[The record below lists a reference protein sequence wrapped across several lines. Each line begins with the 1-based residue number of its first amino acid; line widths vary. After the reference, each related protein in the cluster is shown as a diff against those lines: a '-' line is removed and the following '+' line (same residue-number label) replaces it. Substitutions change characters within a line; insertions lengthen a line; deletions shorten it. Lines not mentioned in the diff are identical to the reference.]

1 MEITFI
7 TIHDLTP
14 EARIL
19 YSSDSIVDVLGH
31 TPDEV
36 VSKSTWE
43 FFRPTDIE
51 SAQKFHQRSIVMDKA
66 SVLTYCDIKNRQGE
80 WIRCECCFSIVYNVL
95 VACTSIYRHG
105 MPGATRRSEAPTVR
119 RLFSSSPK
127 DPRYHMLQHLSARF
141 RQNSDD
147 QTHEPRAALFLNRF
161 TRTLSIM
168 YATSGIEDVIGIHG
182 EDMKGRSFYFCIAEG
197 CLEDAVRCLETA
209 KGNDSIAYLRFLF
222 RDPRQDDAA
231 ADTPSESD
239 AEADT
244 EMTDAVTSESEAE
257 STQTP
262 IQGQEVAS
270 ASGYRE
276 SEVAGPSVPPTRE
289 QETTADSNSSSTS
302 NNSNGVSTSGS
313 SVASP
318 TSPTGRQ
325 IELEAVVSCTSDGLV
340 VVLRRARP
348 AVENIIHDTVIPA
361 QQVPHPYTG
370 YFAAPWG
377 IQPTYQPYL
386 PAGFGPMAY
395 PGMPQMYGGPPPMPP
410 APVQAF
416 SGQDQQSFLRA
427 IQECGVFAWDLVGI
441 NGTLADIARGQPD
454 GQAAPQDGPA
464 VWDPSALSDESSS
477 GRGTA
482 VSNSVGDGQVP
493 KETVS
498 PASVG

>member
-1 MEITFI
+1 LKQFGTSRYPFIMEITFI
-7 TIHDLTP
+7 TIHDLSE

-43 FFRPTDIE
+43 FFKPTDL
-51 SAQKFHQRSIVMDKA
+51 ADAKKFHQRSINMDKA
-66 SVLTYCDIKNRQGE
+66 SVLTYCDIKNRQGD
-80 WIRCECCFSIVYNVL
+80 WVRCESCFSIVYNVL
-95 VACTSIYRHG
+95 VACTSIYRNG
-105 MPGATRRSEAPTVR
+105 LPGAVARRSEAPTVR
-119 RLFSSSPK
+119 RLFSSSPQ

-141 RQNSDD
+141 RQSSEE
-147 QTHEPRAALFLNRF
+147 QSHEPRAALFLNRF

-168 YATSGIEDVIGIHG
+168 YATSGVQDVIGIHG

-222 RDPRQDDAA
+222 RDPRQDDEASA
-231 ADTPSESD
+231 SDTPSQSD
-239 AEADT
+239 TDA
-244 EMTDAVTSESEAE
+244 EMTDAGASESETGSAH
-257 STQTP
+257 SSG
-262 IQGQEVAS
+262 IAGAAGS
-270 ASGYRE
+270 ASDEPLGHHQQSAEGSR
-276 SEVAGPSVPPTRE
+276 SI
-289 QETTADSNSSSTS
+289 SNA
-302 NNSNGVSTSGS
+302 SNGQSVSE
-313 SVASP
+313 SVVTSP
-318 TSPTGRQ
+318 TSSAGQP

-348 AVENIIHDTVIPA
+348 AVESIIYDTIMPS
-361 QQVPHPYTG
+361 QSVPQPYTG

-377 IQPTYQPYL
+377 LQPIYQPYP

-410 APVQAF
+410 APVQN
-416 SGQDQQSFLRA
+416 SDGLEQQSFLRA

-441 NGTLADIARGQPD
+441 NGTLADVARGQPA
-454 GQAAPQDGPA
+454 GQAAPPDGPA
-464 VWDPSALSDESSS
+464 VWAPSIPADDSSS

-482 VSNSVGDGQVP
+482 TSSGSVGDGEAH
-493 KETVS
+493 KETLS
-498 PASVG
+498 TA